1 MRKSHD
7 EPNLIIEH
15 IIVME
20 EILGMSIYFFHCKLH
35 CMTFSLPKKFISQYF
50 TVLFIHRIQ
59 YENLLLTN

>member
-20 EILGMSIYFFHCKLH
+20 EILGMSIYFFHCKL
-35 CMTFSLPKKFISQYF
+35 MTFSLPKIFISQYF

>member
-20 EILGMSIYFFHCKLH
+20 EILGMSIYFFHCKL
-35 CMTFSLPKKFISQYF
+35 MTFSLPIFFISQYF